1 MRSIP
6 SGTPAHLSHWLHRAA
21 ALCITLALA
30 ACGGGGESPLAAN
43 PSAPKQAEA
52 SSVAVPDVVV
62 TGITKLS
69 ESRVSRT
76 VYEYVFQVAFKN
88 NGTDAKSGVAATLT
102 GVGPGTTIVDGT
114 VTVGNLAAGATVMP
128 SDTITLRQDRTLPF
142 NVGVLVW
149 AISAD
154 ISAPPPPPST
164 VAGLDADSD
173 GVRDD
178 VQAFISSTYGPE
190 PSVASALVQFAKG
203 LQQSALSDTPAAIEG
218 ANIRR
223 MNASMC
229 LVDRVGATRARDV
242 MARVRSVQLNT
253 VERIRAEYAFRKALG
268 GTVRTWNPPATNGS
282 CES

>member
-30 ACGGGGESPLAAN
+30 ACGGAGESPLAAN
-43 PSAPKQAEA
+43 PSAPKQAAA
-52 SSVAVPDVVV
+52 SSVAAPDVVV

-128 SDTITLRQDRTLPF
+128 RDTVTLRQDRTLSF
-142 NVGVLVW
+142 NEGMLVW

-164 VAGLDADSD
+164 VAGLDIDAD

-178 VQAFISSTYGPE
+178 VQAYILATYSSQPLIRNG
-190 PSVASALVQFAKG
+190 LLQLAKG
-203 LQQSALSDTPAAIEG
+203 LQLAAIATTPADIDAATTARQEAAVCLADRTDAIKASALIREIKAQQFTSEARIQAEISFNRAIAGQLKSWTP
-218 ANIRR
+218 
-223 MNASMC
+223 NAPE
-229 LVDRVGATRARDV
+229 ATC
-242 MARVRSVQLNT
+242 
-253 VERIRAEYAFRKALG
+253 K
-268 GTVRTWNPPATNGS
+268 
-282 CES
+282 